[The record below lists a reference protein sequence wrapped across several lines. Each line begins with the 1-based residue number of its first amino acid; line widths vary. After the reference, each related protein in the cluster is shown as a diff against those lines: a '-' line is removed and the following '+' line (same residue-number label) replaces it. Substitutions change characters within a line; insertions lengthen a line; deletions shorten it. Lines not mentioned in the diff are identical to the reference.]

1 MIAVED
7 TGRGMDAERLREI
20 TRNLFNSS
28 KAADPKTIGEKAI
41 GILAFQQL
49 GGRCDIV
56 TRPVGSAETLALRL
70 VRGSPRAGLEPN
82 ERRRARNVPGTTVYV
97 SDLDPDVLRVLTL
110 RKVVDYLRRR
120 RGHALAPATTDS
132 RLRTN
137 GQKGELKTWRSW
149 SSRVTSRPNS
159 SFSFANRIANRDRI
173 RIVSSSTSPSC
184 RSVAGHREGVGHH
197 DPAEHLDRRVK
208 SGFGGGM
215 GRTFSVRLNPRLR

>member
-70 VRGSPRAGLEPN
+70 VRGSPRAGLT
-82 ERRRARNVPGTTVYV
+82 ERAAPGAQRSRNDRLCLRSRPRRPTG
-97 SDLDPDVLRVLTL
+97 S
-110 RKVVDYLRRR
+110 
-120 RGHALAPATTDS
+120 HAPQGCGLPAPPPRS
-132 RLRTN
+132 RL
-137 GQKGELKTWRSW
+137 GSGDYGLE
-149 SSRVTSRPNS
+149 VEDERP
-159 SFSFANRIANRDRI
+159 
-173 RIVSSSTSPSC
+173 
-184 RSVAGHREGVGHH
+184 EG
-197 DPAEHLDRRVK
+197 
-208 SGFGGGM
+208 
-215 GRTFSVRLNPRLR
+215 